1 MARVCEITGKKVM
14 SGNNVSHANNKSR
27 RTFAP
32 NLQETSFSSES
43 LGGKVRMR
51 VTAAGMR
58 TVEKNGGIDAFL
70 KSTADRKL
78 TVAARRVKRQ
88 LEKAC
93 CPHSHDHSHSHSHDE

>member
-32 NLQETSFSSES
+32 NLQETSFVSES

-70 KSTADRKL
+70 KSTPDRKL
-78 TVAARRVKRQ
+78 TDTARRVKRKIERVAQ
-88 LEKAC
+88 
-93 CPHSHDHSHSHSHDE
+93 

>member
-32 NLQETSFSSES
+32 NLQEASFVSES
-43 LGGKVRMR
+43 LGGKVRLR
-51 VTAAGMR
+51 VTAAGLR

-70 KSTADRKL
+70 KSTANRKL
-78 TVAARRVKRQ
+78 SATARRLKRQ
-88 LEKAC
+88 IEKV
-93 CPHSHDHSHSHSHDE
+93 

>member
-27 RTFAP
+27 RTFDV
-32 NLQETSFSSES
+32 NLQEASFVSET

-78 TVAARRVKRQ
+78 TVTARRVKRQ
-88 LEKAC
+88 LEKAAK
-93 CPHSHDHSHSHSHDE
+93 

>member
-27 RTFAP
+27 RTFAI
-32 NLQETSFSSES
+32 NLQEASFPSES
-43 LGGKVRMR
+43 LGEKVRMR
-51 VTAAGMR
+51 VTPAGLR

-70 KSTADRKL
+70 KTTADRKL

-93 CPHSHDHSHSHSHDE
+93 ACPHNHEE

>member
-1 MARVCEITGKKVM
+1 MARECDITGKKVM

-32 NLQETSFSSES
+32 NLQEASFISES

-51 VTAAGMR
+51 VSTSGLR

-70 KSTADRKL
+70 KSTTDRKL
-78 TVAARRVKRQ
+78 TAAARRLKRQ
-88 LEKAC
+88 IEKKCAC
-93 CPHSHDHSHSHSHDE
+93 EHNHDHNHD

>member
-27 RTFAP
+27 RTFAI
-32 NLQETSFSSES
+32 NLQEVSFSSEA

-51 VTAAGMR
+51 VTPAGLR

-70 KSTADRKL
+70 QSTTDRKL
-78 TVAARRVKRQ
+78 TVSARRVKRQ
-88 LEKAC
+88 LEKKN
-93 CPHSHDHSHSHSHDE
+93 S

>member
-27 RTFAP
+27 RTFAI
-32 NLQETSFSSES
+32 NLQEVSFSSET

-51 VTAAGMR
+51 VTPAGLR

-70 KSTADRKL
+70 QSTTDRKL
-78 TVAARRVKRQ
+78 TVSARRVKRQ
-88 LEKAC
+88 LEKKN
-93 CPHSHDHSHSHSHDE
+93 S

>member
-32 NLQETSFSSES
+32 NLQEASFASES
-43 LGGKVRMR
+43 LGKVRMR
-51 VTAAGMR
+51 VTTAGMR
-58 TVEKNGGIDAFL
+58 TVEKNGGIEAFL

-78 TVAARRVKRQ
+78 TVAARRIKRQ
-88 LEKAC
+88 IERTSC
-93 CPHSHDHSHSHSHDE
+93 CPHSHDPSHSHD

>member
-32 NLQETSFSSES
+32 NLQEASFLSES
-43 LGGKVRMR
+43 LGTKVRLR
-51 VTAAGMR
+51 VSTNGLR

-70 KSTADRKL
+70 KSTPDRKL
-78 TVAARRVKRQ
+78 TETALRVKRQ
-88 LEKAC
+88 IEKAGT
-93 CPHSHDHSHSHSHDE
+93 SSSGK

>member
-1 MARVCEITGKKVM
+1 MARECEITGKKVM

-32 NLQETSFSSES
+32 NLQEASFLSEG

-51 VTAAGMR
+51 VSTSGLR

-78 TVAARRVKRQ
+78 TAVARRLKRQ
-88 LEKAC
+88 LEKSCA
-93 CPHSHDHSHSHSHDE
+93 CPHDHQHEK